1 VYPPTSKTQ
10 NRFPKPKIDFSTQKS
25 ISQTLNRSQSGAIM
39 GYSSMY
45 TVNQDDLHPVVGET
59 SIKGLWACNGFS
71 GHGFKLAPAIG
82 SMVAQ
87 QVTLYP
93 KPQTPNPKSYT
104 LYPTPLGLL

>member
-1 VYPPTSKTQ
+1 MHRLLIPVFAFR
-10 NRFPKPKIDFSTQKS
+10 NRHTGTLAYEQSLNS
-25 ISQTLNRSQSGAIM
+25 ISQTLNRLQSGAIM

-59 SIKGLWACNGFS
+59 SVTGLWACNGFS

-87 QVTLYP
+87 QVTLS
-93 KPQTPNPKSYT
+93 PKS
-104 LYPTPLGLL
+104 